1 MKKISIIAIIVGAL
15 TTVIGGLFSIIGA
28 IPFVSSIV
36 TRLFA
41 PSSSIGIIGGADGPT
56 AIFATNTLFDMP
68 AFLATIIAIAGLCI
82 AVFGVIVLIVG
93 VVFLIVN
100 KLRKK
105 D

>member
-1 MKKISIIAIIVGAL
+1 MKKLSIISISFGAL
-15 TTVIGGLFSIIGA
+15 TTVIGGLFSIIGI

-36 TRLFA
+36 TRFFA

-105 D
+105 Y